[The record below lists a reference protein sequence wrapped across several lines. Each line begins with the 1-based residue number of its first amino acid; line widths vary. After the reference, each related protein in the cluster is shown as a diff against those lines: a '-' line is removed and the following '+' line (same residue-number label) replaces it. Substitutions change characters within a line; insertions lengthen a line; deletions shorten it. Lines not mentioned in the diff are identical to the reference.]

1 MGTEQLLSFEPS
13 ELSFPFEV
21 DKQLS
26 CSMRLLNKTENH
38 VAFKLLST
46 NPKKY
51 GVRPRIGI
59 LAPGSACDITVTM
72 RAVKEAPQ
80 NMRCKDK
87 FMIQSAVASPDATKE
102 DALNMF
108 NREAG
113 HVFKE
118 SKLRVVYSTPTVEAP
133 VMENPNPN
141 GPETRKLLDIQPSE
155 LQLPLSP
162 NKELSS
168 SLRLSNV
175 TENRVAFRIKPGSP
189 KYLVQP
195 KVGIILPQSTCD
207 ITVRMQA
214 ESKVPS
220 EIQSED
226 KFLIQSVMVCADTTT
241 EDNIADT
248 VFDEARLSI
257 EECEMQV
264 VYVPKQ
270 ENDST
275 HVAELILR
283 GIVISLLGLV
293 SCYLMKQT
301 LSLIWSLAMVGMM
314 LMIKMIKKLV
324 SDSVEDWIVKT
335 LLYIFMHLLFG
346 RKENIHL
353 SQG

>member
-1 MGTEQLLSFEPS
+1 MGTEQLLGFEPP
-13 ELSFPFEV
+13 ELSFPFEL

-38 VAFKLLST
+38 VAFKLLTT

-108 NREAG
+108 NRDAG
-113 HVFKE
+113 HVFQE
-118 SKLRVVYSTPTVEAP
+118 SKLRVVYSNPTVEAP
-133 VMENPNPN
+133 AMENPNPN
-141 GPETRKLLDIQPSE
+141 GPEMRKLLDIQPSK
-155 LQLPLSP
+155 LQFPLSL

-168 SLRLSNV
+168 SLQLSNV
-175 TENRVAFRIKPGSP
+175 TDNHVAFRISASP

-214 ESKVPS
+214 QNKVLS
-220 EIQSED
+220 EMQSED
-226 KFLIQSVMVCADTTT
+226 KFLIQSVTLSAGTTT
-241 EDNIADT
+241 EDNIADA
-248 VFDEARLSI
+248 VFDGARFPI
-257 EECEMQV
+257 EEREMQV
-264 VYVPKQ
+264 VYIPKQ
-270 ENDST
+270 ENKSAD
-275 HVAELILR
+275 VAELILR
-283 GIVISLLGLV
+283 GIVVSLLGLV

-301 LSLIWSLAMVGMM
+301 LSLIWSLAMVGTM
-314 LMIKMIKKLV
+314 LMFKMIKKLV

-353 SQG
+353 SRG